1 MAAVGGDVAEPEL
14 GRPAASDQRMRAP
27 ADGRLRRGLA
37 TAGSYAASTAI
48 IIAAWQLASDWF
60 DVPVLFPSPLA
71 AAAKAVALIE
81 EGRLQQDIAVS
92 MWRIL
97 TGFVLGSV
105 LGTAL
110 GLLMGSSR
118 TVADI
123 LNPYVNFLRFL
134 SSLAWISV
142 VMIWFGIGELSK
154 ILLIVYTT
162 TFVVLVNTIAGVAAV
177 HPVKVRAAQCFGAT
191 RAQIFRFV
199 TFPATLPYILTG
211 ARLAMMNSFM
221 TVVSAEMLAAESG
234 IGFLIFNSRQWM
246 ETDAIF
252 VGMATLGLLGL
263 LTDRVMQFLI
273 RVFLW
278 RYRPAG

>member
-1 MAAVGGDVAEPEL
+1 MAVLADEL
-14 GRPAASDQRMRAP
+14 ERPTEIAPRGRGEAGSLAARGLRTAASYGFSVA
-27 ADGRLRRGLA
+27 LIL
-37 TAGSYAASTAI
+37 
-48 IIAAWQLASDWF
+48 AAWQVASDWF
-60 DVPVLFPSPLA
+60 DVPILFPSPLA
-71 AAAKAVALIE
+71 AAQKAVALAQ

-97 TGFVLGSV
+97 TGFIVGSM
-105 LGTAL
+105 LGTGL
-110 GLLMGSSR
+110 GLLMGSFR
-118 TVADI
+118 TIADL

-134 SSLAWISV
+134 TSLAWISV

-154 ILLIVYTT
+154 VLLIVYPT
-162 TFVVLVNTIAGVAAV
+162 TFVVLVNTVAGVAAV
-177 HPVKVRAAQCFGAT
+177 HPVKLRAAQCFGAT

-252 VGMATLGLLGL
+252 VGMAVLGLLGL
-263 LTDRVMQFLI
+263 LTDRVMQLLI
-273 RVFLW
+273 RTFLW
-278 RYRPAG
+278 RYRPAA